1 MPIAPFKHYTLAVIV
16 TLNQQTSLTPSWN
29 KKKKGQS
36 QNTLNTLQ
44 APRLLR
50 PRPRQLP
57 NPYLAKR
64 HQTSSVFDNLWPKDL
79 LADEDITPCS
89 PLYYPLDP

>member
-1 MPIAPFKHYTLAVIV
+1 MAIAQFKHYTLAVIA
-16 TLNQQTSLTPSWN
+16 TLNWQTSPKPFWN
-29 KKKKGQS
+29 KKKKRQS

-44 APRLLR
+44 APRLLC
-50 PRPRQLP
+50 PRPHLLS
-57 NPYLAKR
+57 NSYLAKR
-64 HQTSSVFDNLWPKDL
+64 HQTSSVFDNVWPEDL